1 MEGSK
6 KSPDMPVIAGCLRG
20 LTHYL
25 HSFSKSVE
33 EGSRYAKDIY
43 SYARKA
49 ADPKVPLSRF
59 DVQRSGLGLL
69 AQHGAQF
76 RAFLVAD
83 YQAVFSFLLPLLEHH
98 NRDLK

>member
-1 MEGSK
+1 MESK
-6 KSPDMPVIAGCLRG
+6 KGPDMPVIAGCLRG

-43 SYARKA
+43 LYARKT
-49 ADPKVPLSRF
+49 ADPKVPLARYE
-59 DVQRSGLGLL
+59 VQRAGLCLL

-76 RAFLVAD
+76 RQFLVAD
-83 YQAVFSFLLPLLEHH
+83 YQGTFCFMLQLLDHN

>member
-1 MEGSK
+1 MESK
-6 KSPDMPVIAGCLRG
+6 KGPDLPIISGCLRG

-49 ADPKVPLSRF
+49 ADPKVPLSRYE
-59 DVQRSGLGLL
+59 VQRAGLCLL

-76 RAFLVAD
+76 RPFLVAD
-83 YQAVFSFLLPLLEHH
+83 FQNSFSFMLQLLDHG
-98 NRDLK
+98 NKDLK

>member
-1 MEGSK
+1 MESK
-6 KSPDMPVIAGCLRG
+6 KGPDMPVIAGCLRG

-25 HSFSKSVE
+25 HSFSKSVH
-33 EGSRYAKDIY
+33 EGSRYARDIY

-49 ADPKVPLSRF
+49 ADPQVPLFRYE
-59 DVQRSGLGLL
+59 VQRAGLDLL

-76 RAFLVAD
+76 RPFLVAD
-83 YQAVFSFLLPLLEHH
+83 YQATFSFLLQLLDHN